1 MTSEGPHRP
10 GQEPDEVSPGAG
22 GPAPYGDRPAQQNS
36 PYGSAPDL
44 GWAPPPPGNQ
54 PQSPAPAW
62 AAQNDQPPATA
73 SWGSASVPAAAP
85 AQPGTWGPAGGTSQA
100 AWASQQEQTGAWA
113 AGGPPAADQGQPGW
127 AQQAEPA
134 PPAWPQTQPAAR
146 GAAQVPSPANPA
158 PGTWTGPDDAAQS
171 GGWPATSEDPARSGG
186 WPAPTPQAE
195 PAQSGAWEQPAGA
208 QDDAARSGGWPA
220 EARQDDA
227 ARSGGWPAPTPQAE
241 PAQPGG
247 WNAAPDEAARSGG
260 WPGAT
265 SQDDPARSGGWEQP
279 AEARQDDAARS
290 GGWPAE
296 ARQDD
301 QPAWGQPA
309 EVAPAAWPQAQPAAR
324 GAAQVPQPAPD
335 AGSDDPERSGGW
347 RPNDE
352 RDEAATSGGWA
363 AGQEDPA
370 RSGGWT
376 GNAAPDSGGR
386 WPADARDE
394 DPRSGDWSTDARE
407 QDPARSGGWTADAR
421 DEEPARS
428 GGWSAD
434 AHEQDPAR
442 SGGWAADAR
451 QDDAGRSGG
460 WDGAAQDDSATS
472 GGWAA
477 GSPPAERPEA
487 TGWTQPE
494 PTSAPPVRAAAAVAG
509 NDGPPAWGGPAG
521 DGGGQWGA
529 ERPAQPTAAEV
540 EPWAPGAAWG
550 RQEAEPAAD
559 NGWEARR
566 ADEPPAYQPGPAP
579 GISAANAVPL
589 PPQEQ
594 RVPGASLAAA
604 PPADYQQP
612 AQYNPF
618 EQPGRDDAG
627 PGHPNDQA
635 GWPGQ
640 ELSRDEPQS
649 PAAPVVPGPRTS
661 PEAGSAG
668 RASVPGP
675 EGGAS
680 ASASGSASVPMA
692 SRVLPPAD
700 DPLPGGTPP
709 PQPRVYGRPARPEP
723 DDEPGQ
729 GESGHEHGG
738 QPRFDDQARPPAAR
752 AYAAA
757 AAVPAGPPAPPAFP
771 PGMPSFTD
779 PAGDNRPVNGVRP
792 HADERP
798 GDPYRAAAP
807 VDGTQPYGQPP
818 VGDQQ
823 HHQGGFPPAFPGAQ
837 QPGPAWGAPPEPEQG
852 RFDSFKPEAAEA
864 QPEQPAPKVRNGRV
878 LALVL
883 LAAALILAV
892 PLGLLALLGKIGGD
906 DAPKPASFNPA
917 VGSCVKQSGSG
928 AATADC
934 ADADAFKVVARVA
947 SKDKC
952 ADPGQ
957 PHVVLPGEGADRV
970 LCLKKAA
977 AK

>member
-22 GPAPYGDRPAQQNS
+22 GPAPYGDRTAQQNS

-62 AAQNDQPPATA
+62 AAQNDQPPAA
-73 SWGSASVPAAAP
+73 ANWGSASVPAAEP
-85 AQPGTWGPAGGTSQA
+85 TPPGTWGPSGGTSQA
-100 AWASQQEQTGAWA
+100 AWASQQEQSGAWA
-113 AGGPPAADQGQPGW
+113 AGGPPAVDQGEPAW
-127 AQQAEPA
+127 AQPAEPA
-134 PPAWPQTQPAAR
+134 PPAWPQAQPAAR
-146 GAAQVPSPANPA
+146 GAAQVPSPANPS

-171 GGWPATSEDPARSGG
+171 GGWPATPDDPARSGG
-186 WPAPTPQAE
+186 WPAPAGQGE
-195 PAQSGAWEQPAGA
+195 PAQPDGWN
-208 QDDAARSGGWPA
+208 AAP
-220 EARQDDA
+220 DDA
-227 ARSGGWPAPTPQAE
+227 ARSGGWPAPAGPDVA
-241 PAQPGG
+241 AQPGG
-247 WNAAPDEAARSGG
+247 WDQPAGAQDEPARTGG
-260 WPGAT
+260 W
-265 SQDDPARSGGWEQP
+265 P
-279 AEARQDDAARS
+279 AEARNDDPAHS

-301 QPAWGQPA
+301 QPWGQPA
-309 EVAPAAWPQAQPAAR
+309 EPAPAAWPQAQPAAR
-324 GAAQVPQPAPD
+324 GAAQVPPPVQDPGP
-335 AGSDDPERSGGW
+335 DDPERSGGW
-347 RPNDE
+347 HPNDGH
-352 RDEAATSGGWA
+352 DEAASSAGWA

-376 GNAAPDSGGR
+376 ANAGSDSAGG
-386 WPADARDE
+386 WPADARE
-394 DPRSGDWSTDARE
+394 DDPARSGGWPAEARE
-407 QDPARSGGWTADAR
+407 QDPARSGGWPAEAR
-421 DEEPARS
+421 EQDPAQS
-428 GGWSAD
+428 GGWS
-434 AHEQDPAR
+434 
-442 SGGWAADAR
+442 ADAR

-477 GSPPAERPEA
+477 AAGSPPGDRPEN
-487 TGWTQPE
+487 TGWAQPE

-509 NDGPPAWGGPAG
+509 SDGPPAWGGPAG

-529 ERPAQPTAAEV
+529 ERSGQPAAAEV
-540 EPWAPGAAWG
+540 EPWTPGEAWG
-550 RQEAEPAAD
+550 RQGAEPAPD

-604 PPADYQQP
+604 PPADYQPP
-612 AQYNPF
+612 AQYGPF

-627 PGHPNDQA
+627 HPSDQA
-635 GWPGQ
+635 GWPGP
-640 ELSRDEPQS
+640 ETSRDEPQS
-649 PAAPVVPGPRTS
+649 PAAPLVPGPRTS
-661 PEAGSAG
+661 PEAG
-668 RASVPGP
+668 
-675 EGGAS
+675 S

-700 DPLPGGTPP
+700 QPLPGGNPP

-729 GESGHEHGG
+729 GEPGHEHGG

-757 AAVPAGPPAPPAFP
+757 AAIPAGPSAPPAFP
-771 PGMPSFTD
+771 PGMPAFAD

-823 HHQGGFPPAFPGAQ
+823 HHQAGFSPAFPGPQ
-837 QPGPAWGAPPEPEQG
+837 QPGPAWGAAPPEPEQG
-852 RFDSFKPEAAEA
+852 RFDSFKPVAAEA

-883 LAAALILAV
+883 LAAALILGI
-892 PLGLLALLGKIGGD
+892 PLGLLTLLGKIGGD
-906 DAPKPASFNPA
+906 EAPKPASFNPA
-917 VGSCVKQSGSG
+917 VGSCVKQSGAG
-928 AATADC
+928 ATTAEC
-934 ADADAFKVVARVA
+934 GEADAFKVVARVA

-957 PHVVLPGEGADRV
+957 PHVVLPGDGADRV